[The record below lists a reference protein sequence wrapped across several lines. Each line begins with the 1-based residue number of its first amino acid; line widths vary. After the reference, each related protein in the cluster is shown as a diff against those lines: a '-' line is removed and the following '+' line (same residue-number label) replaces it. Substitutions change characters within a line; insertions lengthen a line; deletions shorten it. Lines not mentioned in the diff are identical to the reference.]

1 MEIYADISR
10 QMTVSKGDQQTPGY
24 YRALTDPKYRL
35 ATIICIVLA
44 FSNQIT
50 GINAVNIYSTT
61 IY

>member
-1 MEIYADISR
+1 
-10 QMTVSKGDQQTPGY
+10 MTIAKGDQQTPGY

-44 FSNQIT
+44 FANQFT
-50 GINAVNIYSTT
+50 GINAVNLYSTT